1 MLALKVMVAI
11 AGVSSVCGSS
21 DGIDVDAMTLS
32 QQEKMLEEKIAF
44 HLVQVMS

>member
-11 AGVSSVCGSS
+11 VGFSSVCGSS
-21 DGIDVDAMTLS
+21 DGIYVDAMTLS
-32 QQEKMLEEKIAF
+32 QQEKMLEEKIAS